1 MYDVVVCGGG
11 TAGVACAYIAGK
23 LGLKTL
29 VIEKNSHLG
38 GTITSALVVP
48 AMKSCKNN
56 INCEFYNDF
65 VQKMAE
71 YNAQITYCDGNDG
84 WFNPEIAKI
93 VLDEMLQSVGCDI
106 MFNSN
111 VAEVTNFDCLINKI
125 KVLSETLSLYIES
138 NYFVDCTAN
147 GNFSALAKNNILKN
161 SENFQSMT
169 LRFNVS
175 GIDMK
180 KFSEWL
186 MDYDKDRNVTT
197 SCIVNNEIHLST
209 ACTWD
214 NGREWALRPLF
225 DKAVKDG
232 VLKNTDTAYFQ
243 LFTIPG
249 MQGTVSLN
257 CPRILFDRE
266 LDPSNPKDTSKAL
279 IIGRQ
284 QIWRLY
290 NFMKKYFPGF
300 ENSFIS
306 NIADMLGIRE
316 SGRVEGKIV
325 YTKDNILSG
334 KTYDKPVLSADY
346 PIDVHSDKKDK
357 SVLDKV
363 NQPYQLPIEALC
375 ASGYDNLFMAGRNL
389 SADFEAQAALRIQT
403 SCFSMGEAVAR
414 HIKSLMND
422 K

>member
-48 AMKSCKNN
+48 AMKSNKNN

-71 YNAQITYCDGNDG
+71 YDSQITYCDGNDG

-93 VLDEMLQSVGCDI
+93 VLDDMLKSVDCEI
-106 MFNSN
+106 MFNST
-111 VAEVTNFDCLINKI
+111 VTEVINSDCLINKI

-138 NYFVDCTAN
+138 SYFVDCTGN
-147 GNFSALAKNNILKN
+147 GNFSALAKNKILKK

-186 MDYDKDRNVTT
+186 MDYDNDRNVTT
-197 SCIVNNEIHLST
+197 SCIVNDEIHLST

-214 NGREWALRPLF
+214 KGREWALRPLF
-225 DKAVKDG
+225 DKAIKEG
-232 VLKNTDTAYFQ
+232 VLKDTDTAYFQ

-257 CPRILFDRE
+257 CPRILSDKE

-316 SGRVEGKIV
+316 SGRVEGKII

-334 KTYDKPVLSADY
+334 KTYDNPVLSADY
-346 PIDVHSDKKDK
+346 PIDVHSGKKDK

-375 ASGYDNLFMAGRNL
+375 ASRYDNLFMAGRNL

>member
-48 AMKSCKNN
+48 AMKSNKNN

-71 YNAQITYCDGNDG
+71 YDAQITYCDGNDG

-93 VLDEMLQSVGCDI
+93 VLDEMLQSVGCEI

-111 VAEVTNFDCLINKI
+111 VTEVISSDCLIKKI
-125 KVLSETLSLYIES
+125 KVSSETLSLYIES
-138 NYFVDCTAN
+138 SYFVDCTGN
-147 GNFSALAKNNILKN
+147 GNFSALAKNKILKN
-161 SENFQSMT
+161 TENFQSMT

-175 GIDMK
+175 GIDME
-180 KFSEWL
+180 KFSDWL
-186 MDYDKDRNVTT
+186 MEYDKDRNVTT
-197 SCIVNNEIHLST
+197 SCVVNDEIHLST

-214 NGREWALRPLF
+214 KGREWALRPLF
-225 DKAVKDG
+225 DKAVKEG
-232 VLKNTDTAYFQ
+232 ILKDIDTAYFQ

-249 MQGTVSLN
+249 MPETVSLN
-257 CPRILFDRE
+257 CPRILSDKE
-266 LDPSNPKDTSKAL
+266 LDPSNPKDASKAL

-325 YTKDNILSG
+325 YRKDNILSG
-334 KTYDKPVLSADY
+334 KTYDNPVLSADY

-375 ASGYDNLFMAGRNL
+375 ASGYNNLFMAGRNL

-403 SCFSMGEAVAR
+403 SCFSMGEAVAK